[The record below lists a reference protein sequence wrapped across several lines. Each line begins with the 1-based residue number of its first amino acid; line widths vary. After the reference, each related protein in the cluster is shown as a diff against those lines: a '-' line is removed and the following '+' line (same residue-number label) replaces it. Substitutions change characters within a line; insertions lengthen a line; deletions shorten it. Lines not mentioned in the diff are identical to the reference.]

1 MEKNM
6 CKPEWE
12 KLMEPES
19 ELPFKLDTWVDLA
32 PFERTLGMKI
42 ETAENGEAVLA
53 MPFTIKLAQG
63 VGLLHGGAITALA
76 DTAAAMAIKTLLKEG
91 THFATVS
98 LEVDFL
104 APVREGEVK
113 AIARAEPSLDHERVY
128 VSSVDVIAEDGTVA
142 ATFES
147 IFKVAR

>member
-1 MEKNM
+1 M

-12 KLMEPES
+12 KLMAPES
-19 ELPFKLDTWVDLA
+19 ELPFKLETWVDLA

-42 ETAENGEAVLA
+42 ETAENGEAVLT

-76 DTAAAMAIKTLLKEG
+76 DTLKEG

-113 AIARAEPSLDHERVY
+113 AIARAEPSLEEERVF
-128 VSSVDVIAEDGTVA
+128 VGSVDVLDEGGTVA

-147 IFKVAR
+147 IFKVARPE

>member
-1 MEKNM
+1 M
-6 CKPEWE
+6 CQPDWE
-12 KLMEPES
+12 QLMDPQK
-19 ELPFKLDTWVDLA
+19 ELPFRLDTWVDLA

-63 VGLLHGGAITALA
+63 AGLLHGGALTALA

-147 IFKVAR
+147 IFKVALEQA